1 MKGGWAR
8 LRPLAWLQSLHAKL
22 FLMLGLVTSL
32 LTVAVAFSITRNS
45 RRELESY
52 SRKLVIE
59 AAGTVETDIL
69 ERDPGFRDPDKMD
82 QLLDS
87 IAGPDRS
94 IFQIDVF
101 RRVGRGNEV
110 ELVRSSGDEALIDW
124 GPEIGS
130 YLALTGPQAELVG
143 LNTGGRAWKL
153 YQPIRSRRPGQ
164 PPIGLIRAY
173 CDLER
178 WEVVWDNNVRRTL
191 HTLPGVLLGEFILL
205 WLILHMLVSDPMKA
219 TVAAM
224 QRLEGGDLKA
234 RVPVLRG
241 DELGVIA
248 ERFNDMA
255 AQLERAG
262 EERET
267 LIREVQGLNANL
279 QDRIGAALS
288 ELQAKNTELAAL
300 VERNAL
306 LREELGAQERLAVAG
321 QLTATFAHEVG
332 TPLNLVT
339 GHLQL
344 LEGQKD
350 LPDRTR
356 ERLQVIQAQIQRV
369 GDIVRRLL
377 DLTRRPQLN
386 RAPQPFADLLADL
399 QHLWTPTL
407 TAHGIRVEAE
417 APPRCRLEVDR
428 KQMEQLFLNLM
439 NNAVDALPEGGTI
452 RLRVAPAEESTP
464 DGPWWEIRF
473 HDSGQGIP
481 ADLLGQVFRPMFTTK
496 PEGKGTG
503 LGLSICREIVRSH
516 GGEIRIE
523 SAEGQGTLVIFTL
536 PGAVDDPA
544 APQGASPEYRP

>member
-1 MKGGWAR
+1 MSFWHLR
-8 LRPLAWLQSLHAKL
+8 IRPLAWLRSLHAKL
-22 FLMLGLVTSL
+22 FVLLGLVTSV
-32 LTVAVAFSITRNS
+32 LTVAVAYNIIRNS

-59 AAGTVETDIL
+59 AAGTVETDVV
-69 ERDPGFRDPDKMD
+69 ERDPTFKDPDKLD

-101 RRVGRGNEV
+101 KRVGKGNEV
-110 ELVRSSGDEALIDW
+110 ELVRSSGEEKVVDW

-130 YLALTGPQAELVG
+130 YLSLAKAQAELVD
-143 LNTGGRAWKL
+143 LNTGGRAWKVYL
-153 YQPIRSRRPGQ
+153 PIRTHKPGQ

-178 WEVVWDNNVRRTL
+178 WEVVWGNNLNRTL
-191 HTLPGVLLGEFILL
+191 RTLPGVLLGEFILL
-205 WLILHMLVSDPMKA
+205 WLILRVLISDPIEGMVL
-219 TVAAM
+219 TM
-224 QRLEGGDLKA
+224 QRLEQGESSA
-234 RVPVLRG
+234 RAPVRRS
-241 DELGVIA
+241 DELGLIA
-248 ERFNDMA
+248 ARFNDMA
-255 AQLERAG
+255 VRLQSAA
-262 EERET
+262 EERES
-267 LIREVQGLNANL
+267 LIREIRGLNTNL
-279 QDRIGAALS
+279 QDRIDIALS
-288 ELQAKNTELAAL
+288 ELQTKNDELAAL

-344 LEGQKD
+344 LDAQKD
-350 LPDRTR
+350 LPDKTR
-356 ERLQVIQAQIQRV
+356 ERLGVISGQIQRV

-377 DLTRRPQLN
+377 DLTRRPQLH
-386 RAPQPFADLLADL
+386 RVAQPFADLLLDL
-399 QHLWTPTL
+399 QQLWTPTL
-407 TAHGIRVEAE
+407 TAHGITVVAE
-417 APPRCRLEVDR
+417 APKDCCLDVDR

-439 NNAVDALPEGGTI
+439 NNAVDAMPAGGAVQI
-452 RLRVAPAEESTP
+452 KAKPAEESTP
-464 DGPWWEIRF
+464 GGLWWELHF

-481 ADLLGQVFRPMFTTK
+481 ADLLGKVFRPMFTTK

-503 LGLSICREIVRSH
+503 LGLSICREIVRGH

-523 SAEGQGTLVIFTL
+523 SAEGQGTCVVFTL
-536 PGAVDDPA
+536 PGAAKVN
-544 APQGASPEYRP
+544 GKS